1 MKSHHRVAGLLL
13 AAFLLAGL
21 LATSDAA
28 PGSPGSGAPSSA
40 TFIRADELKDAISG
54 LSPKFTD
61 DEPVR
66 VVDLGGYS
74 VGLFVVGRPKP
85 VGPAPAAT
93 RGDITV
99 TEGLQLDHV
108 TVVLQIL
115 DGAGTFVTGGAL
127 ADSRRLSPDDPD
139 LPVVGPGSRGKVI
152 RGGSSQIVGRGD
164 IIIIPS
170 GVAHGFS
177 QVKEPLVY
185 SAIRIDPQHALQ
197 LK

>member
-1 MKSHHRVAGLLL
+1 MKSHRRVAGLVL
-13 AAFLLAGL
+13 ATFLPAGL
-21 LATSDAA
+21 LAISDAA
-28 PGSPGSGAPSSA
+28 PGSPDSPTAPSA
-40 TFIRADELKDAISG
+40 TYIRADEVKDAIRG
-54 LSPKFTD
+54 LSPQLTD

-66 VVDLGGYS
+66 VVDLGSYS
-74 VGLFVVGRPKP
+74 VGLFVVGRPRP
-85 VGPAPAAT
+85 TGPALAAT
-93 RGDITV
+93 KGEITV

-115 DGAGTFVTGGAL
+115 DGAGTLITGGTL
-127 ADSRRLSPDDPD
+127 ADSKRLSPVDPD
-139 LPVVGPGSRGKVI
+139 LPVVGPGSRGKII

-164 IIIIPS
+164 IIIIPP

>member
-1 MKSHHRVAGLLL
+1 V
-13 AAFLLAGL
+13 
-21 LATSDAA
+21 
-28 PGSPGSGAPSSA
+28 
-40 TFIRADELKDAISG
+40 KDAIRG
-54 LSPKFTD
+54 LSPQLTD

-66 VVDLGGYS
+66 VVDLGSYS
-74 VGLFVVGRPKP
+74 VGLFVVGRPRP
-85 VGPAPAAT
+85 TGPALAAT
-93 RGDITV
+93 KGEITV

-115 DGAGTFVTGGAL
+115 DGAGTLITGGTL
-127 ADSRRLSPDDPD
+127 ADSKRLSPVDPD
-139 LPVVGPGSRGKVI
+139 LPVVGPGSRGKII

-164 IIIIPS
+164 IIIIPP